1 MILIPQKKCARK
13 FYKMLR
19 EGDEEE
25 QRQEEIFSTTFII
38 EKASIQCFIMSS
50 KECPT
55 SRVQGKYY
63 HEKKRLFMGL
73 LEEAKSTPRVKNNC
87 ALF

>member
-1 MILIPQKKCARK
+1 
-13 FYKMLR
+13 MLR

-25 QRQEEIFSTTFII
+25 ERQEEIFSTTFII

-63 HEKKRLFMGL
+63 HENK
-73 LEEAKSTPRVKNNC
+73 
-87 ALF
+87 